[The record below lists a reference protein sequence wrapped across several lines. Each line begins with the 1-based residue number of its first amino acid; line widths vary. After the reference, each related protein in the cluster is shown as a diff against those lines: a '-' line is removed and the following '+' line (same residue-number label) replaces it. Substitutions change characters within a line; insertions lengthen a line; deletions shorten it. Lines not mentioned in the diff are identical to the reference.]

1 MQLYP
6 PPGLS
11 ASQHVP
17 VYVVLVVVGHV
28 IVQHQHQVLDVE
40 AARSHA
46 GGDEDAADVTLEVGH
61 GALTVALVL
70 AAVQTQAG
78 VAVSEQVSKQCVT
91 LLLFVWGE
99 GKRVLRVS
107 KSSPLPGSIK

>member
-1 MQLYP
+1 M
-6 PPGLS
+6 
-11 ASQHVP
+11 
-17 VYVVLVVVGHV
+17 YVVLVVVGHV